1 MIDTV
6 PHQIKTLKMQ
16 YVTVEPSRL
25 PQQLM
30 FLFKASISRFKH
42 NTITERGGLAD
53 LNRTI
58 MNSLQLL
65 IEWIKI
71 SIESLNLNAIL
82 LITGHIIKVFVSPN
96 SLVQT
101 H

>member
-1 MIDTV
+1 M
-6 PHQIKTLKMQ
+6 
-16 YVTVEPSRL
+16 TVEHSRL
-25 PQQLM
+25 PQRPM
-30 FLFKASISRFKH
+30 FLFKALICRLEH
-42 NTITERGGLAD
+42 NTITKRGRGLAN

-65 IEWIKI
+65 IERIKI

-82 LITGHIIKVFVSPN
+82 LITDHIIKVFVPRN
-96 SLVQT
+96 PLFQT